1 MLKNKNKG
9 FILKNPVLL
18 VNQQIH
24 GRLILSYESESFSEK
39 IISVFDSDKLFFLL
53 INYSDFLKIKSD
65 PYYNNY
71 TVLKFFSYSELLDS
85 FSFDHNS
92 FFALESLNSG
102 YGISGGKLDIPFRLE
117 NFISWKEKLKV
128 LNNDYLIIDDF
139 ISLFKILINGSIN
152 DLKNIKNSYIIDLC
166 NKANALIIKRNKK
179 RSQTKGLVHAIKIA
193 KRFDKYYSK

>member
-71 TVLKFFSYSELLDS
+71 TVLKFF
-85 FSFDHNS
+85 F
-92 FFALESLNSG
+92 
-102 YGISGGKLDIPFRLE
+102 
-117 NFISWKEKLKV
+117 
-128 LNNDYLIIDDF
+128 
-139 ISLFKILINGSIN
+139 LF
-152 DLKNIKNSYIIDLC
+152 
-166 NKANALIIKRNKK
+166 
-179 RSQTKGLVHAIKIA
+179 
-193 KRFDKYYSK
+193 

>member
-1 MLKNKNKG
+1 M
-9 FILKNPVLL
+9 
-18 VNQQIH
+18 
-24 GRLILSYESESFSEK
+24 
-39 IISVFDSDKLFFLL
+39 
-53 INYSDFLKIKSD
+53 
-65 PYYNNY
+65 
-71 TVLKFFSYSELLDS
+71 
-85 FSFDHNS
+85 
-92 FFALESLNSG
+92 
-102 YGISGGKLDIPFRLE
+102 E